1 MRLFQAGLAD
11 PDNRAFAMRSGREG
25 KARHGGEIP
34 MRGFADFM
42 QACIP
47 QPEGEGQTGPVPG
60 G

>member
-1 MRLFQAGLAD
+1 MRLFQAGLAN

-47 QPEGEGQTGPVPG
+47 QPEGEG
-60 G
+60 